1 LNTEVVAISID
12 SHFSHLAWKNTPR
25 NQGGLGNMNIPLLA
39 DVSKT
44 LSRNFGVLVENDQD
58 ELNGADLRGLY
69 IIDGN
74 GIVRSVIVNDA
85 PGNKKNIEIK
95 KKLSKK

>member
-1 LNTEVVAISID
+1 
-12 SHFSHLAWKNTPR
+12 
-25 NQGGLGNMNIPLLA
+25 MNIPLLA

-44 LSRNFGVLVENDQD
+44 LSRNFGVLVENEAD

-74 GIVRSVIVNDA
+74 GIVRSVTVNDA
-85 PGNKKNIEIK
+85 PGRKKKKKFKNI
-95 KKLSKK
+95 